1 MTKRLRRLH
10 FVFAVILAGAVFGA
24 PTTAVDAKEFRIM
37 RTGIYALRTDMLM
50 NAMAKELC
58 SCVNVAGLGKSGD
71 ITAATE
77 MCLERAQL
85 PMTPGLIK
93 ALTGISVDPAAQ
105 SFEVDPTLLG
115 ALASLFQGSTARA
128 RYDLANPQFG
138 CRLLGAAT
146 EPER

>member
-1 MTKRLRRLH
+1 MTKRLRRLQ
-10 FVFAVILAGAVFGA
+10 FVFAIIFAGVLLAAA
-24 PTTAVDAKEFRIM
+24 TTGVDAKEFRII

-50 NAMAKELC
+50 NGMAKELC
-58 SCVNVAGLGKSGD
+58 SCVNVTGLGKGGD
-71 ITAATE
+71 ITVATE
-77 MCLERAQL
+77 MCLERTQL

-115 ALASLFQGSTARA
+115 ALASLFQGSSARA

-138 CRLLGAAT
+138 CRLVGDARA
-146 EPER
+146 PER

>member
-1 MTKRLRRLH
+1 MTSLLRRLLS
-10 FVFAVILAGAVFGA
+10 VLAVILAGAALAMAATPF
-24 PTTAVDAKEFRIM
+24 DAKEFRIV

-58 SCVNVAGLGKSGD
+58 SCVNVAGLGKRGD
-71 ITAATE
+71 LSAAVE

-93 ALTGISVDPAAQ
+93 ALTGINVDSAAQ

-128 RYDLANPQFG
+128 RYDRAEPQFG
-138 CRLLGAAT
+138 CRLVSGATA
-146 EPER
+146 PER